1 MKLLFGVI
9 NGIFALGVLLW
20 PVMLFLVLF
29 FGIFLFDAPGS
40 ENNVL
45 LKAFVISLLAYPI
58 PVVVG
63 SLLYWVKA
71 AHSSTLQ
78 KTLHTA
84 VTGSGYIAIAVLL
97 VILEVV
103 CFGKTNCAKPP
114 APRVYSQPAACLEIE
129 PMELRVG
136 DYHVIRG
143 QLDIVS
149 RSTYAEARE
158 FIDAC
163 DMDGHLWMVN
173 QEPNGCDPVCATE
186 QAPSRALPLTADTLK
201 KADDG

>member
-9 NGIFALGVLLW
+9 HGIFALGVLVW
-20 PVMLFLVLF
+20 PGMLYLVLF

-40 ENNVL
+40 ENNTL
-45 LKAFVISLLAYPI
+45 LKAFVISLIAYPI

-63 SLLYWVKA
+63 SLLYWIKA

-84 VTGSGYIAIAVLL
+84 IAGSGYAAIGVLL
-97 VILEVV
+97 VLLEVV
-103 CFGKTNCAKPP
+103 CFGKLNCAKPP

-129 PMELRVG
+129 PIELRVG
-136 DYHVIRG
+136 NFHIYRG
-143 QLDIVS
+143 TVDIVS
-149 RSTYAEARE
+149 RSTYAEVQA

-163 DMDGHLWMVN
+163 DMDGHSWSVN
-173 QEPNGCDPVCATE
+173 EEASREGCQGQSPTCNGVVD
-186 QAPSRALPLTADTLK
+186 
-201 KADDG
+201 